1 MVKKAS
7 TGSITSKMAMSA
19 PASARPSAKAR
30 PQPRAP
36 PVTRA
41 VRPLSENWELLEE
54 VLLVGDWD
62 SLYPFWLS
70 FSNNSQIQ
78 WLKRA

>member
-41 VRPLSENWELLEE
+41 VRPLSENLGIVRGSDLNVE
-54 VLLVGDWD
+54 G
-62 SLYPFWLS
+62 
-70 FSNNSQIQ
+70 
-78 WLKRA
+78 

>member
-36 PVTRA
+36 PVTKA
-41 VRPLSENWELLEE
+41 VRHLSENLGLLGF
-54 VLLVGDWD
+54 VIWSWDIDTHSIHFRCSFQILL
-62 SLYPFWLS
+62 
-70 FSNNSQIQ
+70 
-78 WLKRA
+78 K